1 MCSHHWFHVC
11 RTSKHALRN
20 LHLDMKA
27 FPVTVSRHVRFCRPR
42 ENGTEPKSEGPRG
55 SYPRTSSTFICRGKS
70 HRKPKRRRK
79 TFFFF
84 VCLND
89 SYLAKVLESA
99 HSHSMAAEHHISQ
112 SEMRRLILRLRQGSS
127 FEYSEHI
134 PLNKSMNVHSA
145 GVLTLYTCAT
155 CVISC
160 FLQLVPGGL
169 QPQQRPGEADV
180 AAHRGLP
187 HTGQQDCRPGW
198 LLHLCQVQCVTI
210 YCPINSFYRTVTNRR
225 RDRPLRLM
233 SCVHISNKNQM
244 ITSK

>member
-1 MCSHHWFHVC
+1 MFKWFILSKSVGICSQPQHGRWTPHFTI
-11 RTSKHALRN
+11 RDEIGL
-20 LHLDMKA
+20 
-27 FPVTVSRHVRFCRPR
+27 
-42 ENGTEPKSEGPRG
+42 
-55 SYPRTSSTFICRGKS
+55 
-70 HRKPKRRRK
+70 
-79 TFFFF
+79 
-84 VCLND
+84 
-89 SYLAKVLESA
+89 
-99 HSHSMAAEHHISQ
+99 
-112 SEMRRLILRLRQGSS
+112 LRLRQCSS
-127 FEYSEHI
+127 FKYSEHI

-169 QPQQRPGEADV
+169 QPQQRPSEADV
-180 AAHRGLP
+180 AAHGGLP

-225 RDRPLRLM
+225 RDGPLRLM

>member
-1 MCSHHWFHVC
+1 MKCKEE
-11 RTSKHALRN
+11 TS
-20 LHLDMKA
+20 
-27 FPVTVSRHVRFCRPR
+27 FS
-42 ENGTEPKSEGPRG
+42 TE
-55 SYPRTSSTFICRGKS
+55 YSSQIF
-70 HRKPKRRRK
+70 
-79 TFFFF
+79 FLFFF

-127 FEYSEHI
+127 FKYSEHI
-134 PLNKSMNVHSA
+134 PLNRSMNVHSA

-169 QPQQRPGEADV
+169 QPQQRPSEADV
-180 AAHRGLP
+180 AAHGGLP

-225 RDRPLRLM
+225 RDGPLRLM

>member
-1 MCSHHWFHVC
+1 MKCKEE
-11 RTSKHALRN
+11 TS
-20 LHLDMKA
+20 
-27 FPVTVSRHVRFCRPR
+27 FST
-42 ENGTEPKSEGPRG
+42 EN
-55 SYPRTSSTFICRGKS
+55 SSQIFF
-70 HRKPKRRRK
+70 
-79 TFFFF
+79 FFFF

-127 FEYSEHI
+127 FKYSEHI

-169 QPQQRPGEADV
+169 QPQQRPSEADV
-180 AAHRGLP
+180 AAHGGLP
-187 HTGQQDCRPGW
+187 HTGQQDCRPG
-198 LLHLCQVQCVTI
+198 
-210 YCPINSFYRTVTNRR
+210 
-225 RDRPLRLM
+225 
-233 SCVHISNKNQM
+233 
-244 ITSK
+244 